1 MKTKLSIM
9 ALAAVML
16 FTGCEAYV
24 VEHRRPTRSYAYSGH
39 RYYRDHDDRYYGQR
53 RYTSYRRPVSYGYSS
68 RPYSYGSRRG
78 YYRRPSTTV
87 VVDTPVIRGSVR
99 RWR

>member
-1 MKTKLSIM
+1 MKTKFSIM

-24 VEHRRPTRSYAYSGH
+24 VDRRPARTYAYHGH
-39 RYYRDHDDRYYGQR
+39 GYYRDYDNRYYGR
-53 RYTSYRRPVSYGYSS
+53 GYSYRRPVSY
-68 RPYSYGSRRG
+68 YGSRRPYYSSHRRG
-78 YYRRPSTTV
+78 YYSRPSTTV
-87 VVDTPVIRGSVR
+87 VVDTPVVRGSVR

>member
-24 VEHRRPTRSYAYSGH
+24 VDRRPARTYAYHGD
-39 RYYRDHDDRYYGQR
+39 RYYRGDYYDRGYSYR
-53 RYTSYRRPVSYGYSS
+53 RYSSYRRPVSYGYNS
-68 RPYSYGSRRG
+68 RPYYGHRRG
-78 YYRRPSTTV
+78 YSSRPSTTV
-87 VVDTPVIRGSVR
+87 VVDTPVVRGSVR